1 MVIFAVCLIATNAA
15 WAVWLAL
22 IYRTYSAEN
31 AMLIKEIKRRDAEIL
46 KIVEIAYDNGLPTP
60 ALQEINNFM
69 FTYKKEQQE
78 CR

>member
-1 MVIFAVCLIATNAA
+1 MIILAVCLIVTNAS
-15 WAVWLAL
+15 WAVWLTL
-22 IYRTYSAEN
+22 IYRSYSAEN
-31 AMLIKEIKRRDAEIL
+31 AMLIKEIKRRDTEIL
-46 KIVEIAYDNGLPTP
+46 KVVEIAYDNGLPAP